1 MEDKMCA
8 VVKDLLTL
16 YYEDTLCDV
25 SRQFIDDHLSSCD
38 SCSQFKVS
46 LESSKEIQSQMGE
59 QEDEKASLKKVATRL
74 KRRRVKLILGTA
86 TGFLFLIILFTQVLQ
101 FSKISGSSMMPT
113 FSDMQDVVINRWA
126 YLLTSP
132 KRGDIIA
139 FYHNDDSF
147 VKRIIGLPGDT
158 IDNKNGLLI
167 INGNQLKEEY
177 NDSYINI
184 KGDVKYPIT
193 LGDNEYFVL
202 GDNRDYSLDSR
213 YQDFTITKVDI
224 WGKVL
229 FKTKNIFG
237 PKTEFGS
244 YEKN

>member
-1 MEDKMCA
+1 
-8 VVKDLLTL
+8 
-16 YYEDTLCDV
+16 
-25 SRQFIDDHLSSCD
+25 
-38 SCSQFKVS
+38 
-46 LESSKEIQSQMGE
+46 
-59 QEDEKASLKKVATRL
+59 
-74 KRRRVKLILGTA
+74 
-86 TGFLFLIILFTQVLQ
+86 
-101 FSKISGSSMMPT
+101 MPT

-126 YLLTSP
+126 YLMSSP
-132 KRGDIIA
+132 KRGDIVI
-139 FYHNDDSF
+139 FNHNNNSF

-158 IDNKNGLLI
+158 VDFKNGLLI

-213 YQDFTITKVDI
+213 YQDFTITKADI
-224 WGKVL
+224 LGKVL

-237 PKTEFGS
+237 PKTLVS
-244 YEKN
+244 RRISK